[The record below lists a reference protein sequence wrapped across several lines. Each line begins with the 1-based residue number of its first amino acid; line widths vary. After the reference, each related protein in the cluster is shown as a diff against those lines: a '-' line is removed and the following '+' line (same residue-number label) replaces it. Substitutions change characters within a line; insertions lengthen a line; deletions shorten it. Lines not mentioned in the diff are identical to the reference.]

1 MNTDIKEIW
10 KCSTFLLCFASG
22 KLYLISI
29 DSSEEK
35 KTPKTF
41 LKCIFIS
48 KQKFH
53 PFMTWLRNTY
63 LQRLY
68 SYWHKYI
75 LVFLHR
81 VLLSGIDIKAAFTL
95 FRPSARP
102 PPSNTEHNCLIQFY
116 YIYFLLKRNFG
127 AELIPGDWADRVHDF
142 VLIRNFSPIL
152 KQKAIFFE
160 LELITTWPQNFRN
173 KLFVTWSVIHRRC
186 TDVFGRWGDESVW
199 IVDST
204 EPLVTLCE
212 CRACI
217 FGWSQWPVAGGM
229 TE

>member
-1 MNTDIKEIW
+1 MIEEYIFTKAVFILTYIHTRILAPCAVVW
-10 KCSTFLLCFASG
+10 HRHQSG
-22 KLYLISI
+22 FHLISSFRTAAPI
-29 DSSEEK
+29 KHRAQLFD
-35 KTPKTF
+35 T
-41 LKCIFIS
+41 I
-48 KQKFH
+48 
-53 PFMTWLRNTY
+53 
-63 LQRLY
+63 LY
-68 SYWHKYI
+68 
-75 LVFLHR
+75 F
-81 VLLSGIDIKAAFTL
+81 
-95 FRPSARP
+95 
-102 PPSNTEHNCLIQFY
+102 
-116 YIYFLLKRNFG
+116 YFLLKRNFG

-217 FGWSQWPVAGGM
+217 FGWSQRPVAGGM

>member
-81 VLLSGIDIKAAFTL
+81 VLLSGIDIKAASTL

-116 YIYFLLKRNFG
+116 IFIFCWNEISVPSSFRATERTESMILCWFVIFRRFWNKKQFFLSWN
-127 AELIPGDWADRVHDF
+127 
-142 VLIRNFSPIL
+142 
-152 KQKAIFFE
+152 
-160 LELITTWPQNFRN
+160 
-173 KLFVTWSVIHRRC
+173 
-186 TDVFGRWGDESVW
+186 
-199 IVDST
+199 
-204 EPLVTLCE
+204 
-212 CRACI
+212 
-217 FGWSQWPVAGGM
+217 
-229 TE
+229 